1 VKRDS
6 LLDQQLVNPVR
17 KLKRGLK
24 PRSNLLVVSPR
35 HKWRGFLSNRVK
47 RDRQK
52 GFSPLKRTLGQL
64 GFGLLKIFLFLL
76 VLGVLSLIFISGYQF
91 LSSSPYFRLHNI
103 VLTGVNDD
111 LREEV
116 IKISGLRKRESLLS
130 IDPVTIKGNIEAHPW
145 IKSVFLKKEF
155 PHTLYIK
162 AETQDAVAI
171 VLIGQMCFMDRE
183 GVIFK
188 EVERDEPV
196 DLPVVTG
203 LSPGDKANGAYLKE
217 VASFLN
223 ALYLMDTPLSVE
235 RLSEIHVEE
244 DGTLAIYFNK
254 LPFKVFLGGDDFIR
268 KIDSLTHIIK
278 HLRATHRLY
287 QVRSIDLGYSDRAV
301 VAFTGRVV

>member
-6 LLDQQLVNPVR
+6 LLDRQLVNPVR

-24 PRSNLLVVSPR
+24 LRSNLLLVSPR

-47 RDRQK
+47 RDRRR
-52 GFSPLKRTLGQL
+52 GFSIFKRTLGQL

-76 VLGVLSLIFISGYQF
+76 VLGALSLTFISGYQI
-91 LSSSPYFRLHNI
+91 LTSSPYFRLHNI

-116 IKISGLRKRESLLS
+116 IKISGLRERESLLS

-162 AETQDAVAI
+162 AEKQEAVAI
-171 VLIGQMCFMDRE
+171 VLLRRMYFMDRE

-196 DLPVVTG
+196 DFPVVTG
-203 LSPGDKANGAYLKE
+203 LSAGDKKNGAYLKE
-217 VASFLN
+217 VVSFLN
-223 ALYLMDTPLSVE
+223 ALFLMDTPLSVE

-244 DGTLAIYFNK
+244 DGTLTIFFNK
-254 LPFKVFLGGDDFIR
+254 LPFKVFFGRDDFIR

-278 HLRATHRLY
+278 HLRAAHRLS

-301 VAFTGRVV
+301 VAFTGRMV